1 MGQPQETF
9 ASATPRDSWAP
20 IFPGR
25 EHYSGPLPEP
35 NGTYPGPSGLGPT
48 TVADPRWTYAPG
60 QGWGGR
66 AYFPTQSLPTQT
78 YHWGSPAPTHQAPP
92 PPLPAIPRQTWSSE
106 PSLGETRPESPD
118 YAPSL
123 RSLDR
128 LQSLASRAADRI
140 GGGSASREMVGEGER
155 ARDQMWHC
163 ENDTSEMDSSYRG
176 KEAERALNSI
186 ERDLRSLGS
195 GSHES
200 AGSALAEIRSEL
212 RQLQDSPLARKVSLE
227 GLSDR
232 VRQAERD
239 SQSSDG
245 SLGAASSSVQRA
257 KDALE
262 RAREPVSAVAG
273 DEQQDV
279 SAQAREARH
288 RLDALLEHLRQI
300 ESSGEKGS
308 SSSSELAST
317 LRDIARTAD
326 DLSREARYS

>member
-1 MGQPQETF
+1 
-9 ASATPRDSWAP
+9 
-20 IFPGR
+20 
-25 EHYSGPLPEP
+25 
-35 NGTYPGPSGLGPT
+35 
-48 TVADPRWTYAPG
+48 
-60 QGWGGR
+60 
-66 AYFPTQSLPTQT
+66 
-78 YHWGSPAPTHQAPP
+78 
-92 PPLPAIPRQTWSSE
+92 
-106 PSLGETRPESPD
+106 
-118 YAPSL
+118 
-123 RSLDR
+123 
-128 LQSLASRAADRI
+128 
-140 GGGSASREMVGEGER
+140 
-155 ARDQMWHC
+155 MWHC